1 MTREQRIVMAVLTFL
16 GASYVYSTTI
26 MAPLLLQLA
35 AQFGVSAGTAGLT
48 SAAYGVPTIVLGM
61 LVGPYSD
68 RYGRKRFLVSGALLL
83 AASTLAAAL
92 APTFALVVASR
103 FCGGIGAALL
113 GSSMTAALA
122 DAVPYRQRGG
132 AIAIVSTGGN
142 LFAFVVGLPLAG
154 IVAEAT
160 SRRVSL
166 AMLAALIVVGAA
178 ANARWIPPSHAS
190 ATVAGVR
197 RLYRLALGDR
207 SALLL
212 LAAALLAGFAWTGW
226 SGYVVVFFQ
235 RTFELP
241 QGIASIFTITTG
253 VGFFVGG
260 QIGGRTGDRFGNRS
274 VGIAVLVV
282 AAAAYAAMTQAALP
296 IAAAAALNVVLI
308 ALIAAR
314 VVTIQVMLSEQ
325 VPAARGTLMAIF
337 GSVNA
342 AAAAGGVALAGLAID
357 IGGFGLFGIV
367 CVILVTTA
375 AALLV
380 FVHERA
386 AVDHDDAVAA
396 RAGTLTGAK

>member
-1 MTREQRIVMAVLTFL
+1 MTREQRIVIAVLTFL

-35 AQFGVSAGTAGLT
+35 AQFGVSD
-48 SAAYGVPTIVLGM
+48 VPTIVLGI

-160 SRRVSL
+160 SWRVSL
-166 AMLAALIVVGAA
+166 AMLAALFVVGAA
-178 ANARWIPPSHAS
+178 AIARWIPPSHAS

-282 AAAAYAAMTQAALP
+282 AAAAYAAMTPAALP

-325 VPAARGTLMAIF
+325 VPASRGTLMAIF
-337 GSVNA
+337 GSVN

-357 IGGFGLFGIV
+357 IGGFGLFVGIV